1 MWWQVRIWR
10 RLLQVQNSLRCVV
23 LCLLSS
29 CLHVVVCCLVSMCVI
44 HIKSKLKRF
53 CLSSIFLV
61 FIIVKVDAN
70 SVFDVCVDAAS
81 PRRTRT
87 SRRERQRAH
96 GSNFVGETPR
106 FSLYYR
112 TLKKIPARIYRQ
124 LDQPRCRRA
133 SRVHYVKRVSGRS
146 SGLAHRFTNRIWWGL
161 WRGLQDFSAEL
172 TRNAA
177 EFSNLSGARL
187 TNVLVLSQS

>member
-1 MWWQVRIWR
+1 MLQLTRSQVRILR
-10 RLLQVQNSLRCVV
+10 RLPVQGQNSRLRCVV

-44 HIKSKLKRF
+44 HNKSKLKRF

-133 SRVHYVKRVSGRS
+133 SRVHYVKRVSGCS
-146 SGLAHRFTNRIWWGL
+146 FGLAHYPLGHT
-161 WRGLQDFSAEL
+161 
-172 TRNAA
+172 
-177 EFSNLSGARL
+177 SGVYGEDCKIFQP
-187 TNVLVLSQS
+187 N